1 MQSIHQIRR
10 AIALLAVGIFC
21 AGSALAQ
28 NDWCKSKWGP
38 NDEIGAANLLTP
50 QLAAD
55 AAKLVKTGKTYALG
69 FETNA
74 GTAAYA
80 PRTWSLTVVQPG
92 QAGGVSLGGT
102 KTTYNDDIYMGWV
115 GTGSQIDG
123 LGHIGIDN
131 VYYNCNKNS
140 DFVQANGLKKLG
152 IEKVPP
158 FVTRGIVLDM
168 TAYYGTPMVKE
179 GTAFNRKEIDE
190 QAQKQGITIKKGDV
204 VLFHTGWQALEGK
217 DNKRFLAGEP
227 GLGKEGA
234 LYLASKEVV
243 AVGADQWA
251 LEVIPFEKDVGVFEI
266 HQILLARNGIYILEN
281 MNTGPL
287 VADKAWEFM
296 FVLGAARITGGVQS
310 IINPVA
316 IR

>member
-1 MQSIHQIRR
+1 MQTPHIFRSLTT
-10 AIALLAVGIFC
+10 ALALSALLIG
-21 AGSALAQ
+21 GAQ
-28 NDWCKSKWGP
+28 AHEDWCQSKWGP
-38 NDEIGAANLLTP
+38 KDEIGAANLLTP

-74 GTAAYA
+74 STAAYA
-80 PRTWSLTVVQPG
+80 PRTWSLTVLQPG

-140 DFVQANGLKKLG
+140 EFVQASGLKKLG

-168 TAYYGTPMVKE
+168 AAYFNTDMVKE

-190 QAQKQGITIKKGDV
+190 QAKRQGIEIRKGDV

-227 GLGKEGA
+227 GVGKEGA

-243 AVGADQWA
+243 AVGADNWA
-251 LEVIPFEKDVGVFEI
+251 VEAIPFEAGVGVFEV
-266 HQILLARNGIYILEN
+266 HQIFLARNGIYILEN

-287 VADKAWEFM
+287 VKDKAWEFM
-296 FVLGAARITGGVQS
+296 FVLGASRITGGVQA
-310 IINPVA
+310 IVNPVA